1 MQQAQFPVQYVQTMS
16 LDSVS
21 ASQGSLEGHVTSV
34 WNFLPTFRIRDVKVI
49 FSHTGH
55 KFSAE
60 SFVYGKYV
68 NNISNIIDLRW
79 LPIKD
84 RRDFNSLK

>member
-1 MQQAQFPVQYVQTMS
+1 M
-16 LDSVS
+16 
-21 ASQGSLEGHVTSV
+21 
-34 WNFLPTFRIRDVKVI
+34 KVI